1 MDHPSLE
8 ERLAAEKE
16 VGGEIVKFSG
26 LKVEGF
32 GDKADLDFGVGVLL
46 LAEESEKSA
55 EVEGG
60 VVAND
65 GSVLRELG
73 NFTGIGDGV
82 LQISRG
88 ID

>member
-1 MDHPSLE
+1 M
-8 ERLAAEKE
+8 
-16 VGGEIVKFSG
+16 GGEVVKFSG

-32 GDKADLDFGVGVLL
+32 GDKADLNFGVGILF
-46 LAEESEKSA
+46 LAEESKKSA

-65 GSVLRELG
+65 GSVLGELG

-82 LQISRG
+82 LQIASG
-88 ID
+88 VD

>member
-1 MDHPSLE
+1 M
-8 ERLAAEKE
+8 
-16 VGGEIVKFSG
+16 GGEVVKFSG
-26 LKVEGF
+26 LKMEGLR
-32 GDKADLDFGVGVLL
+32 DKADLNFGVGILF
-46 LAEESEKSA
+46 LAEESKKSA

-60 VVAND
+60 GVAND
-65 GSVLRELG
+65 GCVLGQLG

>member
-1 MDHPSLE
+1 MDHPPLE
-8 ERLAAEKE
+8 NRLAAEKKVVGE
-16 VGGEIVKFSG
+16 VVKFSG
-26 LKVEGF
+26 LKGEGF

>member
-1 MDHPSLE
+1 M
-8 ERLAAEKE
+8 
-16 VGGEIVKFSG
+16 GGEVVEFAG
-26 LKVEGF
+26 LKVEGVRSET
-32 GDKADLDFGVGVLL
+32 DLDFGVGVLL

-55 EVEGG
+55 KVEGG